1 MLLLGHLVK
10 VLKRLLLA
18 SFNLATYLRATLVAL
33 FCAYNKPLYPPFLTP
48 RSYPPPHL
56 SVSSLVATTLQ
67 IKKFCEK
74 NFIEYT
80 FTMGFKLS
88 LVLGGLLAASLTGSW
103 FLFNQLSQAKANQI
117 VLESKV
123 SEQNDS
129 IKQYLAKQEQL
140 SADLGKLET
149 DKQNALR
156 EVNKLR
162 QTFAKH
168 DLDNLALNKPGLVE
182 KIVNKGSKK
191 VMDNLVAI
199 TTVKEDETATN

>member
-1 MLLLGHLVK
+1 MGYKVSLILGVLL
-10 VLKRLLLA
+10 
-18 SFNLATYLRATLVAL
+18 
-33 FCAYNKPLYPPFLTP
+33 
-48 RSYPPPHL
+48 
-56 SVSSLVATTLQ
+56 VSSLA
-67 IKKFCEK
+67 
-74 NFIEYT
+74 
-80 FTMGFKLS
+80 
-88 LVLGGLLAASLTGSW
+88 GSKY
-103 FLFNQLSQAKANQI
+103 LFDQLSQSKANQI
-117 VLESKV
+117 VLESKIT
-123 SEQNDS
+123 EQNDS

-140 SADLGKLET
+140 SANLDVLET

>member
-1 MLLLGHLVK
+1 
-10 VLKRLLLA
+10 
-18 SFNLATYLRATLVAL
+18 
-33 FCAYNKPLYPPFLTP
+33 
-48 RSYPPPHL
+48 
-56 SVSSLVATTLQ
+56 
-67 IKKFCEK
+67 
-74 NFIEYT
+74 
-80 FTMGFKLS
+80 MGFKLS
-88 LVLGGLLAASLTGSW
+88 MILGVLLVASLAGSKY
-103 FLFNQLSQAKANQI
+103 LFDQLSQSKANQI
-117 VLESKV
+117 VLESKIT
-123 SEQNDS
+123 EQNDS

-140 SADLGKLET
+140 SANLDVLET